1 MPFESKS
8 LTTSEWEKKMESI
21 TLNQSCINNLILSW
35 LIISGHRDA
44 AIRFNTE
51 AEIGLDLGVWLL
63 QSVCDY
69 YYSMWL
75 YSMWIHYYCV
85 IILTLCD
92 YILLCV
98 ITLTLWDYILYVIIL
113 SLNVIIYSLCMI
125 NTIDLDSMTDRMNL
139 RNAIISGR
147 IDDAI
152 HRVNELNP
160 EVLLCYI
167 TLY

>member
-1 MPFESKS
+1 
-8 LTTSEWEKKMESI
+8 
-21 TLNQSCINNLILSW
+21 
-35 LIISGHRDA
+35 
-44 AIRFNTE
+44 
-51 AEIGLDLGVWLL
+51 
-63 QSVCDY
+63 
-69 YYSMWL
+69 
-75 YSMWIHYYCV
+75 
-85 IILTLCD
+85 
-92 YILLCV
+92 
-98 ITLTLWDYILYVIIL
+98 
-113 SLNVIIYSLCMI
+113 MI